1 MVGDYGQRYRESCL
15 NHPQPA
21 ADAPRRLDDVMGGLE
36 IKEVIKSGGEGLSW
50 PPVSSACA
58 KLMEC

>member
-1 MVGDYGQRYRESCL
+1 
-15 NHPQPA
+15 
-21 ADAPRRLDDVMGGLE
+21 MGGVE
-36 IKEVIKSGGEGLSW
+36 IKDRIKDVNKTDGEWISW

>member
-1 MVGDYGQRYRESCL
+1 VQRYRESSL
-15 NHPQPA
+15 NHPKLA
-21 ADAPRRLDDVMGGLE
+21 ADAPCRLADAMGGVE
-36 IKEVIKSGGEGLSW
+36 FKDRIKNVIKTGGEWISW

>member
-1 MVGDYGQRYRESCL
+1 VPRYRESSL

-21 ADAPRRLDDVMGGLE
+21 ADAPRRLADLMGGVE
-36 IKEVIKSGGEGLSW
+36 IKDRIKDVNKTDGEWISW